1 MGISRARMLRLRVQ
15 GIKCLRVL
23 GFERFKGV
31 GDLGGG
37 CRVQGLEIEVP
48 ALSFKVQGIGF
59 GV

>member
-48 ALSFKVQGIGF
+48 AL
-59 GV
+59 